1 MKKLNYFS
9 IISFFLI
16 FLLDSC
22 SFKKDSDKETKNI
35 GTNYI
40 ETVAKP
46 DLSLKGIKVYLPKPS
61 INNTW
66 GQLTN
71 NEAHQVLHPLVDNNI
86 SLFWKSSIGKG
97 QSKKKPISSQPVVD
111 KEKIYTLDTML
122 TVTAINKNNGK
133 KKWKKKIKKKNCRN
147 RRYN

>member
-9 IISFFLI
+9 IILFFLI

-46 DLSLKGIKVYLPKPS
+46 DLSLKGITFHYFGRVLLEKVK
-61 INNTW
+61 
-66 GQLTN
+66 
-71 NEAHQVLHPLVDNNI
+71 A
-86 SLFWKSSIGKG
+86 
-97 QSKKKPISSQPVVD
+97 KKTHI
-111 KEKIYTLDTML
+111 
-122 TVTAINKNNGK
+122 VTTGY
-133 KKWKKKIKKKNCRN
+133 R
-147 RRYN
+147 